1 MDYGFDLEL
10 LAGMKGEES
19 RSGNCWVHAQLAFH
33 NMDQYGSKQDSSR
46 SMIRVTEKPEIY

>member
-10 LAGMKGEES
+10 LAGMNGEES
-19 RSGNCWVHAQLAFH
+19 SSGNCWVHAQLAFH